1 MGCARL
7 SKCINLQLQ
16 FNQSE
21 AFSCQKF
28 CQKNF
33 QAIWLACDRL
43 NESDSFSVFS
53 IKKSKDL
60 IGWFLLWRE
69 KKLSRNLGD
78 VKDEEISIEFFEG
91 WMVKCMLGT
100 KIILIGYDVKM
111 YAKQN
116 DFHSSS
122 NFQNSTFQYP
132 DHEEFC
138 CFILTGIVLFW
149 FNAESL
155 SLRPRRRRAN
165 EIAWNFFWQNF
176 WQKKASGWLKRNS
189 FSNVIVA
196 FTQSSQPTENAQSQV
211 CFGRPSILRPV
222 VFWSRRNK

>member
-1 MGCARL
+1 M
-7 SKCINLQLQ
+7 S
-16 FNQSE
+16 
-21 AFSCQKF
+21 
-28 CQKNF
+28 
-33 QAIWLACDRL
+33 
-43 NESDSFSVFS
+43 SVLCKAFS
-53 IKKSKDL
+53 IKKSNDL